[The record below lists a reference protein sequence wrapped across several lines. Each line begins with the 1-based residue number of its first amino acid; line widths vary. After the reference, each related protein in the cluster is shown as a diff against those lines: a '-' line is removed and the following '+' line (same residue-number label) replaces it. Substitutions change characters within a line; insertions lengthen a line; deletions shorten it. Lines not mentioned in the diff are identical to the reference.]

1 MSANRCDACGKPWVG
16 HLGVVPI
23 CAEVLRLRHRNRLL
37 ERAIAR
43 ALKATDLPTAQGVLA
58 GIPKETP

>member
-1 MSANRCDACGKPWVG
+1 MSANRCSVCGKPWVG
-16 HLGVVPI
+16 HLGVIPL
-23 CAEVLRLRHRNRLL
+23 CAEVMRLRQRNRLL

-43 ALKATDLPTAQGVLA
+43 SLKATDLSTAQGVLA